1 LHSLN
6 SKWWLCVGT
15 DRAGEALRQTP
26 AAQVQCGVSIGM
38 RNRSARARGIGQE
51 GAGGWTVVQP
61 GEYHIGHVR
70 GRPVLAGVRFL
81 PDTSDEATME
91 IRFPADAP
99 AYRDSNLTVVF
110 PALVDGEAVPCAI
123 SVEALEDHFG
133 AYSEDLDGWLRA
145 FDAGRP
151 RIEAVAREHLQISN
165 GTPVL
170 LRSGHFPPG
179 NIAL

>member
-1 LHSLN
+1 MAV
-6 SKWWLCVGT
+6 SKAEQSVAASIDKT
-15 DRAGEALRQTP
+15 ADESAP
-26 AAQVQCGVSIGM
+26 A
-38 RNRSARARGIGQE
+38 
-51 GAGGWTVVQP
+51 GWTAVRP
-61 GEYHIGHVR
+61 REYHIDVVR
-70 GRPVLAGVRFL
+70 GWPVLAGAGSL
-81 PDTSDEATME
+81 PDLSDEATME

-110 PALVDGEAVPCAI
+110 PALVDGEPVPCAI

-133 AYSEDLDGWLRA
+133 AYSEDLEGWMRA

-170 LRSGHFPPG
+170 LKSGHFPPG
-179 NIAL
+179 NVAG

>member
-1 LHSLN
+1 M
-6 SKWWLCVGT
+6 T
-15 DRAGEALRQTP
+15 Q
-26 AAQVQCGVSIGM
+26 
-38 RNRSARARGIGQE
+38 RGIGE
-51 GAGGWTVVQP
+51 GGASGWTVVRSD
-61 GEYHIGHVR
+61 EYHNDVVP
-70 GRPVLAGVRFL
+70 GRPILAGVR
-81 PDTSDEATME
+81 PMPQPSDEATME

-110 PALVDGEAVPCAI
+110 PALVDGEPVPCAI

-133 AYSEDLDGWLRA
+133 AYSEDLEGWMRA

-179 NIAL
+179 NVAG